1 MQASL
6 HLGKSKMLYAI
17 IGKPGQGKSYFAVER
32 MFNIQQRN
40 LQNISKN
47 VKTHFENKPILL
59 DRGLDL
65 ESDNEYT
72 FKREVQVNN
81 EAKIIDFTFKL
92 SEFLQIEEEEQFP
105 EYFTLFL
112 LYNDFIEHINQ
123 TYSITLAKFFPVHQ
137 IYSDINGLKIDGVL
151 PAPID
156 WRSTPRGSILY
167 YDEIRRKPPY
177 NFISKT
183 PSKDPIILGMS
194 EVRHDDKDVYLLSQD
209 AEDLNYSLRQLID
222 KMYFIK
228 RPPQN
233 PQACSVYTFDQ
244 FLSRP
249 RAAADSK
256 RDPKKYVEYE
266 LIVYKKK
273 IFALYKSASSHTS
286 MKFKINWK
294 VFAYIFGFLILSSLV
309 IIGFM
314 KISIFQYFGSA
325 ISQMTGKEDNSLSK
339 ISGQPQNEQALQP
352 KTMADNLKLEDDI
365 KRCIDQFT
373 WTPDQ
378 CRQALDPQLD
388 QQQKQQLQAST
399 RNDMQTVVF
408 DYNPNNPYEVNYKP
422 NLQPTDF
429 PRFKNAIVYNGKC
442 TPYSQQGTVMTNVSS
457 SDCFRLANGD
467 RPFDYFQPQQ
477 QIQPQLQQQPIQVQQ
492 IENTPDPEFI
502 AKYQEAKRQGLI

>member
-1 MQASL
+1 
-6 HLGKSKMLYAI
+6 MLYAI

-32 MFNIQQRN
+32 MFNAQQKNIQN
-40 LQNISKN
+40 LKKNIQIYY
-47 VKTHFENKPILL
+47 ENKPILL
-59 DRGLDL
+59 DRDLDL
-65 ESDNEYT
+65 ESDISYT
-72 FKREVQVNN
+72 FPREVQVNN

-92 SEFLQIEEEEQFP
+92 SDLMQFEEEEQFE
-105 EYFTLFL
+105 EYFDLFL
-112 LYNDFIEHINQ
+112 LYNDFINHINQ
-123 TYSITLAKFFPVHQ
+123 TFSITLANLFPVRQ

-156 WRSTPRGSILY
+156 WRSTPNGSILY

-194 EVRHDDKDVYLLSQD
+194 EVRHADKDVYLLSQD

-244 FLSRP
+244 WLSRP

-266 LIVYKKK
+266 LVVYKKK

-294 VFAYIFGFLILSSLV
+294 VFAYIFGFLILCSLV

-314 KISIFQYFGSA
+314 KIPIFQYFGSA
-325 ISQMTGKEDNSLSK
+325 ISQMTGSEDNSLSK
-339 ISGQPQNEQALQP
+339 ISGKPQDSSGQPI
-352 KTMADNLKLEDDI
+352 ADNLNPPNPNFSAENQLLVNI
-365 KRCIDQFT
+365 SRCIDQFNLT
-373 WTPDQ
+373 EQQ
-378 CRQALDPQLD
+378 CREMYDPKVLEQRNAE
-388 QQQKQQLQAST
+388 LQAST

-408 DYNPNNPYEVNYKP
+408 DYDPNNPYEVNYKP

-492 IENTPDPEFI
+492 IENTPDLESI